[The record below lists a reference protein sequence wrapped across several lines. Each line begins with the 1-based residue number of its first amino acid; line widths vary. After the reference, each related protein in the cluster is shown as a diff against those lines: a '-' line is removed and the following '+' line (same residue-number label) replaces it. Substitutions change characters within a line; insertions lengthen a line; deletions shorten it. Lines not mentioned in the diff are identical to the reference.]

1 MSTGVSWQKA
11 FGFKSAGLWVV
22 SLRGVPALRLLA
34 AATVALIIGGVI
46 VDFRDCLGPYVED
59 MAYRAYLMK
68 CCEVV

>member
-1 MSTGVSWQKA
+1 
-11 FGFKSAGLWVV
+11 V